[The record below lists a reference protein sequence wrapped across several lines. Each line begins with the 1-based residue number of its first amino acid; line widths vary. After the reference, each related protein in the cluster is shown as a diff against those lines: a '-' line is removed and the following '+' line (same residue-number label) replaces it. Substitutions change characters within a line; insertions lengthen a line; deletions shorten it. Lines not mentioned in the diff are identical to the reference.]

1 MLYVF
6 LGYVA
11 IGLAICLLIFG
22 KERLMSDYKKEHIVF
37 MIGFPILVL
46 IAPVCF
52 IRGIVQGI
60 TTITKKEGLE

>member
-11 IGLAICLLIFG
+11 TGLAICLLVFG
-22 KERLMSDYKKEHIVF
+22 KDRLMGECKKDPIVF
-37 MIGFPILVL
+37 MLGFPILVL

>member
-6 LGYVA
+6 LGYAA

-22 KERLMSDYKKEHIVF
+22 KERLIGECKKDPMVF
-37 MIGFPILVL
+37 MIEFPILVL

-60 TTITKKEGLE
+60 ITKKEGLE